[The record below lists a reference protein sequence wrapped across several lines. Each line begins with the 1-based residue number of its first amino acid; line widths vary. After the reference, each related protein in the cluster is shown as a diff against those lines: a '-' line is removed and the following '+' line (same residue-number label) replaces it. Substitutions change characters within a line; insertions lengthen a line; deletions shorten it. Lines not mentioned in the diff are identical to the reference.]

1 MITSKDFE
9 GYDIPGYM
17 QGGLIRYFNNGIS
30 PGSFM
35 SAVLEN
41 NLVEAQGRADS
52 TNAEIIPEY
61 VRFLQNKVPATAWGS
76 RANVDAHLDSFR
88 VAA

>member
-9 GYDIPGYM
+9 GYDIPSYM
-17 QGGLIRYFNNGIS
+17 HGGLIRYFNNGIP

-52 TNAEIIPEY
+52 NNAEIIPEY

-76 RANVDAHLDSFR
+76 RAKVDAHLDSVR

>member
-1 MITSKDFE
+1 MINSNDFE
-9 GYDIPGYM
+9 GYQIPSYM
-17 QGGLIRYFNNGIS
+17 QDGLILYINNGIE

-41 NLVEAQGRADS
+41 NLKQAVIHADS
-52 TNAEIIPEY
+52 NNMTLIPEY
-61 VRFLQNKVPATAWGS
+61 VRFLYAKAPSSVWGS
-76 RANVDAHLDSFR
+76 RAKVDAHLDSFR